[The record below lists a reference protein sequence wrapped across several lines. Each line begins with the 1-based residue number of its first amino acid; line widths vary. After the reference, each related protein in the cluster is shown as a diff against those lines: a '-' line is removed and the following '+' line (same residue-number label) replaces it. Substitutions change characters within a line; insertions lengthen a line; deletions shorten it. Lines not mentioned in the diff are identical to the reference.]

1 MWAVGPIVNV
11 EPLTRLMRYTTTG
24 PNPPEQTRSS
34 SERPVPS
41 KRYKLVPA
49 WIVAVRWF

>member
-1 MWAVGPIVNV
+1 MWAVSPIVNV

-34 SERPVPS
+34 SERPS
-41 KRYKLVPA
+41 KIYKLVPA